1 MVKIFKKFHIIGCL
15 IISLLF
21 VTISY
26 IFHMHSVKDTISPYF
41 QIHSLSVVEII
52 CRNLLFAYGCIL
64 LNKISSGFLGL
75 LFLIS
80 SYIVLV
86 RDMAEMTIRLSLETQ
101 EIILLLL
108 PHGIFEFVLY
118 AFLLYESLYEI
129 YSFFTRKVVSINYK
143 FYIIPLLLIVVGGFF
158 EVYISHLIIIEFV
171 KSRGITI
178 LIN

>member
-1 MVKIFKKFHIIGCL
+1 
-15 IISLLF
+15 
-21 VTISY
+21 
-26 IFHMHSVKDTISPYF
+26 
-41 QIHSLSVVEII
+41 
-52 CRNLLFAYGCIL
+52 
-64 LNKISSGFLGL
+64 
-75 LFLIS
+75 
-80 SYIVLV
+80 
-86 RDMAEMTIRLSLETQ
+86 MAEMTIRLSLETQ